1 MLTQRENESLR
12 ACNECATACLQ
23 CAYACLKEEDPKAML
38 VCITFDLECADICRF
53 AAASIARGDK
63 HVKSVCALC
72 IEICQSCAT
81 ECSEHAMDHCQRCA
95 IACKHCV
102 DACRSMLH

>member
-38 VCITFDLECADICRF
+38 ACITFDLECADICRF